1 MIKKIAIIVML
12 ALFALTSVAG
22 VAMASNNDQQASV
35 VLPASDIHNGLLA
48 KSGESVTIDGKVTGD
63 AWLAGSTVVINGDI
77 EGSLYAAASEVT
89 VKGTVRGNVMAA
101 GSKVTIEG
109 RVGGSSYLAGSDI
122 TVGKDAKVAGSMVAF
137 GSIYNQQ
144 GNVGTQAYL
153 FGSQVTVDGTIGS
166 NTKIYASEIT
176 LGKNAQIDG
185 NLAYVS
191 DAKVNISN
199 DKNITGSITKIV
211 DTPKPTAGTSVVA
224 MVLGAL
230 FLLAASLVLGL
241 VAFSVLPGSARA
253 TATWEQSYL
262 GKSILYGVGFTFLTP
277 VVLILVV
284 ISMVGFELAI
294 FGLLIYVA
302 VLMLGGLMSA
312 YCIGKWLLKRKTYS
326 FGTLTLELLLG
337 AGLLAAVGLI
347 PFLGSLVGFV
357 AAIAGIG
364 AIVGRSRERIVAI
377 RAKQFPA
384 KA

>member
-1 MIKKIAIIVML
+1 MIKKIVIIVML

-22 VAMASNNDQQASV
+22 VAMASNNNQQTSV
-35 VLPASDIHNGLLA
+35 VLPASDIQNGLLA
-48 KSGESVTIDGKVTGD
+48 KSGESVSIDGKVTGD
-63 AWLAGSTVVINGDI
+63 AWLAGSTVVINGDV

-101 GSKVTIEG
+101 GSKVIIEG

-122 TVGKDAKVAGSMVAF
+122 TVGKDAVVAGSMVAF

-144 GNVGTQAYL
+144 GSVGTQAYL

-230 FLLAASLVLGL
+230 FLLVASLSLGL
-241 VAFSVLPGSARA
+241 VTFSVLPGSARA

-262 GKSILYGVGFTFLTP
+262 GKSILYGVGFAFLTP
-277 VVLILVV
+277 VALILVA
-284 ISMVGFELAI
+284 ITMVGFELAI
-294 FGLLIYVA
+294 FCLLIYVA
-302 VLMLGGLMSA
+302 VLMLGGLMTA

-364 AIVGRSRERIVAI
+364 AIVGRSRERIAAI
-377 RAKQFPA
+377 RAKQLPA

>member
-1 MIKKIAIIVML
+1 MIKKIVIIVML

-22 VAMASNNDQQASV
+22 VAMASNNNQQTSV
-35 VLPASDIHNGLLA
+35 VLPASDIQNGLLA
-48 KSGESVTIDGKVTGD
+48 KSGESVSIDGKVTGD
-63 AWLAGSTVVINGDI
+63 AWLAGSTVVINGDV
-77 EGSLYAAASEVT
+77 EGSLYTAASEVT

-122 TVGKDAKVAGSMVAF
+122 IVGKDAKVAGSMVAF

-230 FLLAASLVLGL
+230 FLLVASLALGL
-241 VAFSVLPGSARA
+241 VTFSVLPGSARA

-262 GKSILYGVGFTFLTP
+262 GKSILYGVGFAFLTP
-277 VVLILVV
+277 VALILVA
-284 ISMVGFELAI
+284 ITMVGFELAI

-302 VLMLGGLMSA
+302 VLMLGGLMTA

-364 AIVGRSRERIVAI
+364 AIVGRSRERIAAI
-377 RAKQFPA
+377 RAKQLPA

>member
-1 MIKKIAIIVML
+1 MIKKIVIIVML

-22 VAMASNNDQQASV
+22 VAMASNNNQQTSV
-35 VLPASDIHNGLLA
+35 VLPASDIQNGLLA
-48 KSGESVTIDGKVTGD
+48 KSGESVSIDGKVTGD
-63 AWLAGSTVVINGDI
+63 AWLAGSTVVINGDV
-77 EGSLYAAASEVT
+77 EGSLYTAASEVT

-122 TVGKDAKVAGSMVAF
+122 IVGKDAKVAGSMVAF

-230 FLLAASLVLGL
+230 FLLVASLALGL
-241 VAFSVLPGSARA
+241 VTFSVLPGSARA

-262 GKSILYGVGFTFLTP
+262 GKSILYGVGFAFLTP
-277 VVLILVV
+277 MALILVA
-284 ISMVGFELAI
+284 ITMVGFELAI

-302 VLMLGGLMSA
+302 VLMLGGLMTA

-364 AIVGRSRERIVAI
+364 AIVGRSRERIAAI
-377 RAKQFPA
+377 RAKQLPA